1 MSTAEVVAGID
12 VASTHVDVALVGG
25 ELAQSRYG
33 NDVEGH
39 SALVGALSGAAVA
52 LVVLEASGGYEV
64 DVACALQ
71 AAGLAVAVIN
81 PRQGR
86 DFARALGQL
95 AKTDRIDAQMLAEFA
110 AVLRRRPDC
119 ANYVRPLPVA
129 QQQDLAALVTRRRQL
144 VGMLQA
150 ERQRLRLSRSA
161 VRPSLKALIAAIQAQ
176 LDGIE
181 RQMRA
186 HVQQHDAALDALLR
200 SAGGVG
206 PIASATLIAD
216 LPELGHLNRRQI
228 SALVGVA
235 PFARDSGVL
244 RGRRRIAGGRFE
256 VRRTLYMAALV
267 ATRHNQSIRAFYQR
281 LVSAGKV
288 KKVALVACM
297 RKLLTILNAMV
308 RDQRCF
314 AAPA

>member
-25 ELAQSRYG
+25 QLVQSRYG
-33 NDVEGH
+33 NDAEGH
-39 SALVGALSGAAVA
+39 SALVAALSGAAVA

-64 DVACALQ
+64 DVACALE

-95 AKTDRIDAQMLAEFA
+95 AKTDRIDAQVLAELA

-129 QQQDLAALVTRRRQL
+129 EQQDLAALVTRRRQL
-144 VGMLQA
+144 VSMLQA
-150 ERQRLRLSRSA
+150 ERQRLRLSRAA
-161 VRPSLKALIAAIQAQ
+161 VRPSVKALIAAIQAQ

-181 RQMRA
+181 GQMRA

-200 SAGGVG
+200 STGGVG
-206 PIASATLIAD
+206 PITSATLIAD

-235 PFARDSGVL
+235 PFARDSGVM

-267 ATRHNQSIRAFYQR
+267 ATRHNPSIRAFYQR
-281 LVSAGKV
+281 LVRAGKV